1 MTSLTVT
8 GIPDELLERM
18 RRSTKLHR
26 RSLNSEAIAAFER
39 AAAPTPFDPQEMLA
53 RVRAL
58 RAQFGSV
65 TPLTPEELEKAIN
78 EGRP

>member
-1 MTSLTVT
+1 MACLTIT

-18 RRSTKLHR
+18 RRSAELHR

-39 AAAPTPFDPQEMLA
+39 AAPPTPVDPQEMLA
-53 RVRAL
+53 RIRAL

-65 TPLTPEELEKAIN
+65 TALTPEELEETIN

>member
-1 MTSLTVT
+1 MASLTVR

-18 RRSTKLHR
+18 RRSAELHR
-26 RSLNSEAIAAFER
+26 RSLNSEAIAAFES

-58 RAQFGSV
+58 HAQIGSV
-65 TPLTPEELEKAIN
+65 RTLTPEELEEAIN